1 MKISFRP
8 LNPRLLVF
16 ACLATAGLFT
26 SACKKDELSDEDQI
40 KKYIAD
46 NKISN
51 AERKASGLYY
61 VPVVTSPGQT
71 QPRTGDSVFVLYTG
85 ALMDGT
91 VFDATSRRGNKPFG
105 FVLGRKQVIAGW
117 DEGIALMRK
126 GEKAQLLIPSTLGYG
141 TRGAGA
147 AIPPNAPLRFDVE
160 LVSIK

>member
-8 LNPRLLVF
+8 SNPRLLVF

-46 NKISN
+46 NKIGN

-71 QPRTGDSVFVLYTG
+71 QPRTGDSVYVLYTG

-126 GEKAQLLIPSTLGYG
+126 GDKAELLLPSGMAYG
-141 TRGAGA
+141 PRGM
-147 AIPPNAPLRFDVE
+147 PPTIGSNQILRFEVE
-160 LVSIK
+160 LVDVR